1 MKILIYSY
9 NYHPEPIGIAPLMT
23 ELAEGLARRGHEVR
37 VLTGMPNYPERRIY
51 AGYRGKLYCT
61 ERVNGVRIDRCYVWI
76 RPKPGLLTRLAL
88 DGSFALTSFVRALN
102 GWRPDVMLMTSPP
115 LAATVPAAV
124 LRWLYRCPLIL
135 NLQDILPEA
144 AVHTGLITNRRAIRV
159 FEALERFAY
168 RSATAISAIA
178 EGFVENL
185 LSKGVPAQKITLI
198 PNWVDVNFI
207 RPLPKENAFRAVNGL
222 QGKFVV
228 LYSGNI
234 ALTQGLETVIDA
246 AKVLDDHPEAANI
259 QFVIVGEV
267 RALEKL
273 RRYCQENAVSDRVM
287 LLPFQPRE
295 ALPEML
301 AAADVSLIVQRRNV
315 VGFNMPSKTQLILA
329 SGRPAIASVPAHGTS
344 SQAIHH
350 SQAGIVVEPESPLA
364 LAQAVLELARDPDR
378 VDRLGRQGRQHALE
392 FYSFEVSL
400 DRYEQLFDRLV
411 NQKQPRQGNLAST
424 IPPIASP
431 DSAPTPQNSRTPEQ
445 SNASIPKPSSHQTS
459 I

>member
-1 MKILIYSY
+1 
-9 NYHPEPIGIAPLMT
+9 
-23 ELAEGLARRGHEVR
+23 
-37 VLTGMPNYPERRIY
+37 
-51 AGYRGKLYCT
+51 
-61 ERVNGVRIDRCYVWI
+61 
-76 RPKPGLLTRLAL
+76 
-88 DGSFALTSFVRALN
+88 
-102 GWRPDVMLMTSPP
+102 
-115 LAATVPAAV
+115 
-124 LRWLYRCPLIL
+124 L

-144 AVHTGLITNRRAIRV
+144 AVHTGLITSRRAIQV